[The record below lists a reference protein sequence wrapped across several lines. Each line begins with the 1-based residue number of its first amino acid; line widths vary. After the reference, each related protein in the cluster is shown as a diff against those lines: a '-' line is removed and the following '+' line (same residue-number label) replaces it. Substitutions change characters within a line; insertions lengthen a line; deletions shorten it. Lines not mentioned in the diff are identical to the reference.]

1 MSEYRRRTP
10 LPDEAVVRPGAA
22 LPTVQPNEVWAG
34 KIRVIEELAPGGM
47 SHIVRAADV
56 ALQRELVLKVS
67 PAPRDEMP
75 RPQLARF
82 IEEAQITAQLEHPN
96 VVPVHDLGLDPEGRV
111 YFAMKY
117 VRGQSLE
124 QILAK
129 RRAGDEETVA
139 EFGLRRLLDV
149 FLQVCLAIEYA
160 HARGVV
166 HRDLKPANIMVG
178 DFGEVLVMD
187 WGIAKLMAGGS
198 VETTGDQPPAL
209 GQGEPGKRRPST
221 GIPASRSSDITSLR
235 SGEEAYATQAGTLI
249 GTPAYMSPEQA
260 SAKPVDQRSDIYSLG
275 AMLYEILCGD
285 VPFED
290 DDAHRMLRRV
300 LTEEPRPPS
309 AINPAAPHALETLS
323 LRLLQKD
330 PERRTLTLPQIR
342 GQIQDYIE
350 GIGRDYRVGTLWS
363 NVLWTLG
370 ALSLFAFLV
379 WYLTGESIS
388 ALFALAPTTVL
399 NAVGWF
405 LVILA
410 LGTPLWSAYVA
421 LRIRRRRDRFSEPTA
436 TETFVSGYFARRS
449 FATVLA
455 PVSQLIFLIEIA
467 TLAIARATGAG
478 MAGAE
483 VEQLSAELRAQWA
496 QSLIVILIFLFAY
509 LFFLSSEVRFARRI
523 DRYQP
528 LVARPSWEAVW
539 PFFLIFLLLFTIG
552 TTHVLDW
559 VLAGRGDLDAFL
571 QEHVLTQSLDLVEIA
586 KTLVFQGTFLT
597 VLVLGAL
604 LLAFPL
610 AEVLAAL
617 RLPFQPADEGAV
629 RDRAQYFLRSVA
641 IFRVLR
647 INWLYGGAAIGA
659 LTAMTILSRPA
670 DTPLVVQVL
679 YILGPSLVGFVGYA
693 VTRRQLQR
701 YLRNAPAV
709 ARLLATEVERHRD
722 LLARTTADRLEKV
735 SWAHRLAQL
744 VVPFACLAI
753 YLLVTESGFHE
764 RAVEQLVMPVT
775 SQGWLLILPYALLI
789 PILLIR
795 DSVQLRLLQRRLRAT
810 PPPPR

>member
-10 LPDEAVVRPGAA
+10 LPDEAVVRPEGA

-124 QILAK
+124 QILTK
-129 RRAGDEETVA
+129 RRKGDEETVA

-187 WGIAKLMAGGS
+187 WGIAKLMAGGT
-198 VETTGDQPPAL
+198 VETTGDAPD
-209 GQGEPGKRRPST
+209 GGGEARRRPSSHGVPPT
-221 GIPASRSSDITSLR
+221 RASDITSLR
-235 SGEEAYATQAGTLI
+235 AGEEAYATQAGTLI

-260 SAKPVDQRSDIYSLG
+260 SARAVDQRSDIYSLG
-275 AMLYEILCGD
+275 AILYEILCGD

-309 AINPAAPHALETLS
+309 DINPAAPHALETLA
-323 LRLLQKD
+323 LRLLEKD
-330 PERRTLTLPQIR
+330 PEKRTLTLPQIR

-363 NVLWTLG
+363 NVLWTAG

-388 ALFALAPTTVL
+388 ALFALAPATVL

-436 TETFVSGYFARRS
+436 TESFVSGYFAHRS

-455 PVSQLIFLIEIA
+455 PVSQLLFLGEIA
-467 TLAIARATGAG
+467 WLAV
-478 MAGAE
+478 AGAAGE
-483 VEQLSAELRAQWA
+483 GMSAADVERLGAELRAQWA

-509 LFFLSSEVRFARRI
+509 LFFLSSEVRWARRL

-528 LVARPSWEAVW
+528 LVARPRWEAVW
-539 PFFLIFLLLFTIG
+539 PFLLIFLLLFTIG
-552 TTHVLDW
+552 TTHALDW
-559 VLAGRGDLDAFL
+559 VLAGRGDLDAFV
-571 QEHVLTQSLDLVEIA
+571 QEHVLTQPLDLVEIA

-604 LLAFPL
+604 LLSFPL

-617 RLPFQPADEGAV
+617 RLPFQPADEAAV
-629 RDRAQYFLRSVA
+629 RYRAKYFIRSVA

-647 INWLYGGAAIGA
+647 INWLYGGAVIGA
-659 LTAMTILSRPA
+659 LTAMTVLSRPVA
-670 DTPLVVQVL
+670 QPMVVQVL

-701 YLRNAPAV
+701 YLRHAPAV
-709 ARLLATEVERHRD
+709 ARLLAAEVDAHRD
-722 LLARTTADRLEKV
+722 ELTQVTISRLARV
-735 SWAHRLAQL
+735 PWAHRLAQL
-744 VVPFACLAI
+744 VVPFACLAV
-753 YLLVTESGFHE
+753 YLLVTESGIHE
-764 RAVEQLVMPVT
+764 RAVEQLVMPMT
-775 SQGWLLILPYALLI
+775 GQGWLLILPYLLLI
-789 PILLIR
+789 PILLVR
-795 DSVQLRLLQRRLRAT
+795 DSIHLRVLQRRRPR
-810 PPPPR
+810 PPAAD

>member
-10 LPDEAVVRPGAA
+10 LPDEAVVRPGGG

-47 SHIVRAADV
+47 SHIVRASDV

-124 QILAK
+124 QILTK
-129 RRAGDEETVA
+129 RRKGDEETVA

-149 FLQVCLAIEYA
+149 FLQVCQAIEYA

-198 VETTGDQPPAL
+198 VETTGDAPDGGGARRAASEGVPPT
-209 GQGEPGKRRPST
+209 RT
-221 GIPASRSSDITSLR
+221 SDITSLR
-235 SGEEAYATQAGTLI
+235 VGEEAYATQAGTLI

-260 SAKPVDQRSDIYSLG
+260 SAKAVDQRSDVYSLG
-275 AMLYEILCGD
+275 AILYEILCGE

-309 AINPAAPHALETLS
+309 AINPAAPHALETVAM
-323 LRLLQKD
+323 RLLEKD
-330 PERRTLTLPQIR
+330 PARRTLTLPQIR

-363 NVLWTLG
+363 NVLWTTG

-421 LRIRRRRDRFSEPTA
+421 LRVRRRRDRFSEPTA
-436 TETFVSGYFARRS
+436 TETFVSGHFAHRS

-455 PVSQLIFLIEIA
+455 PVSQLLFLGEIA
-467 TLAIARATGAG
+467 WFAVTGASGEG
-478 MAGAE
+478 MSAMD
-483 VEQLSAELRAQWA
+483 VERLGTELRAQWA

-528 LVARPSWEAVW
+528 LVARPPWEAVW

-552 TTHVLDW
+552 TTHALDW
-559 VLAGRGDLDAFL
+559 VLAGRGDFEEFL
-571 QEHVLTQSLDLVEIA
+571 QEHVLAQSLDLVEIV

-604 LLAFPL
+604 LLSFPL

-617 RLPFQPADEGAV
+617 RLPFQPADEAAV
-629 RDRAQYFLRSVA
+629 RYRAKYFIRSVA

-647 INWLYGGAAIGA
+647 INWLYGGAVIGA
-659 LTAMTILSRPA
+659 LTAMTILSRPVA
-670 DTPLVVQVL
+670 QPMVVQVL

-701 YLRNAPAV
+701 YLRHAPAV
-709 ARLLATEVERHRD
+709 GRLLAAEVAAHRD
-722 LLARTTADRLEKV
+722 ELASVTAARLQNV
-735 SWAHRLAQL
+735 PWAHRLAQL

-753 YLLVTESGFHE
+753 FLLVTESGFHE
-764 RAVEQLVMPVT
+764 RAVEQLVMPMT
-775 SQGWLLILPYALLI
+775 GQGWLLILPYALLI
-789 PILLIR
+789 PILLLR
-795 DSVQLRLLQRRLRAT
+795 DSLHLRILQRRTRRL
-810 PPPPR
+810 PPR

>member
-10 LPDEAVVRPGAA
+10 LPDESVVRPGGA

-34 KIRVIEELAPGGM
+34 KIRVIEELPPGGM
-47 SHIVRAADV
+47 SHIVRASDV

-96 VVPVHDLGLDPEGRV
+96 VVPVHDLGLDPDGRV

-129 RRAGDEETVA
+129 RRKGDEETVA

-198 VETTGDQPPAL
+198 VETTGDAAPGEEVRGRPAS
-209 GQGEPGKRRPST
+209 EAVPST
-221 GIPASRSSDITSLR
+221 RASDITSLR
-235 SGEEAYATQAGTLI
+235 VGEEAYATQAGTLI

-260 SAKPVDQRSDIYSLG
+260 SAKPIDQRSDIYSLG
-275 AMLYEILCGD
+275 AILYEILCGD

-300 LTEEPRPPS
+300 LTEKPQPPS

-323 LRLLQKD
+323 MRLLEKD
-330 PERRTLTLPQIR
+330 PEQRTLTLPQIR

-350 GIGRDYRVGTLWS
+350 GIGRDYRAGTLWS
-363 NVLWTLG
+363 NILWTLG

-388 ALFALAPTTVL
+388 ALFALAPATVL

-421 LRIRRRRDRFSEPTA
+421 LRIRRKRDRFSAPTA

-455 PVSQLIFLIEIA
+455 PVSQLVFLGEIA
-467 TLAIARATGAG
+467 SLAVARATGAG
-478 MAGAE
+478 LADAD

-528 LVARPSWEAVW
+528 LVARPRWEAVW

-552 TTHVLDW
+552 TTHALDW
-559 VLAGRGDLDAFL
+559 VLAGRGDLEAFL
-571 QEHVLTQSLDLVEIA
+571 QAHVLTQSLDLVEIA

-604 LLAFPL
+604 LLSFPL

-617 RLPFQPADEGAV
+617 RLPFQPADEAAV
-629 RDRAQYFLRSVA
+629 RYRAQYFVRSVA

-659 LTAMTILSRPA
+659 LTAMTILSRPVA
-670 DTPLVVQVL
+670 DPLVKQVL

-701 YLRNAPAV
+701 YLNHAPAV
-709 ARLLATEVERHRD
+709 ALLLATEVASYRAE
-722 LLARTTADRLEKV
+722 LARTTAERLGKV
-735 SWAHRLAQL
+735 PWAHRFAQL
-744 VVPFACLAI
+744 VVPFACLAV
-753 YLLVTESGFHE
+753 YLLVTESGIHE

-775 SQGWLLILPYALLI
+775 SQGWLLILPYLLLI
-789 PILLIR
+789 PILLLR
-795 DSVQLRLLQRRLRAT
+795 DKLQLRLLQRRLRPRPA
-810 PPPPR
+810 PP

>member
-10 LPDEAVVRPGAA
+10 LPDEAVVRPGGA
-22 LPTVQPNEVWAG
+22 LPTMQPNEVWAG
-34 KIRVIEELAPGGM
+34 KIRMIEELAPGGM

-124 QILAK
+124 QILTK
-129 RRAGDEETVA
+129 RRKGDEETVA

-149 FLQVCLAIEYA
+149 FLQVCHAIEYA

-187 WGIAKLMAGGS
+187 WGIAKLMAGGT
-198 VETTGDQPPAL
+198 VETTGGEEAAAVRRGATAPPT
-209 GQGEPGKRRPST
+209 RT
-221 GIPASRSSDITSLR
+221 SDITSLR
-235 SGEEAYATQAGTLI
+235 VGEEAYATQAGTLI

-260 SAKPVDQRSDIYSLG
+260 SARPVDQRSDIYSLG
-275 AMLYEILCGD
+275 AILYEILCGD

-309 AINPAAPHALETLS
+309 EINPAAPHALETLA
-323 LRLLQKD
+323 LRLLEKD
-330 PERRTLTLPQIR
+330 PERRTMTVPQIR

-350 GIGRDYRVGTLWS
+350 GIGRDYRAGTLWS

-388 ALFALAPTTVL
+388 ALFALAPATVL

-410 LGTPLWSAYVA
+410 LGTPLWSAYAA
-421 LRIRRRRDRFSEPTA
+421 LRIRRRRDRFSDPTP
-436 TETFVSGYFARRS
+436 TETFVAGYFAHRS

-455 PVSQLIFLIEIA
+455 PVSQLLFLGEIA
-467 TLAIARATGAG
+467 SLAVARAAGDG
-478 MAGAE
+478 MATSDA
-483 VEQLSAELRAQWA
+483 VQLGSELRAQWA

-528 LVARPSWEAVW
+528 LVARPRWEAVW

-552 TTHVLDW
+552 TTHALDW
-559 VLAGRGDLDAFL
+559 VLAGRGDLEAFL
-571 QEHVLTQSLDLVEIA
+571 QEHVVTQSLDLVEIA

-604 LLAFPL
+604 LLSFPL

-617 RLPFQPADEGAV
+617 RLPFQPADEAAV
-629 RDRAQYFLRSVA
+629 RHRAQYFVRSVA

-659 LTAMTILSRPA
+659 LTAMTVLSRPVA
-670 DTPLVVQVL
+670 DPMVKQVL

-693 VTRRQLQR
+693 FTRRQLHR
-701 YLRNAPAV
+701 YLRHAPAV
-709 ARLLATEVERHRD
+709 ARLLDAEVHAHRGD
-722 LLARTTADRLEKV
+722 LARATASRLAKV
-735 SWAHRLAQL
+735 PWAHRLAQL

-753 YLLVTESGFHE
+753 YLLVTESGIHE

-775 SQGWLLILPYALLI
+775 SQGWLLILPYLLLI
-789 PILLIR
+789 PILLVR
-795 DSVQLRLLQRRLRAT
+795 DTLHLRLLQRRLARTAS
-810 PPPPR
+810 PPAP

>member
-1 MSEYRRRTP
+1 M
-10 LPDEAVVRPGAA
+10 PDEVVVRPGGE

-47 SHIVRAADV
+47 SHIVRASDV

-124 QILAK
+124 QILTK
-129 RRAGDEETVA
+129 RRKGDEETVA

-149 FLQVCLAIEYA
+149 FLQVCQAIEYA

-198 VETTGDQPPAL
+198 VETTGDAPEGGGA
-209 GQGEPGKRRPST
+209 RRPGSE
-221 GIPASRSSDITSLR
+221 GVPATRASDITSLR
-235 SGEEAYATQAGTLI
+235 VGEEAYATQAGTLI
-249 GTPAYMSPEQA
+249 GTPADMSPEQA
-260 SAKPVDQRSDIYSLG
+260 SAKAVDQRSDVYSLG
-275 AMLYEILCGD
+275 AILYEILCGE

-309 AINPAAPHALETLS
+309 AINPAAPHALETVA
-323 LRLLQKD
+323 LRLLEKD
-330 PERRTLTLPQIR
+330 PARRTLTLPQIR

-363 NVLWTLG
+363 NVLWTTG

-388 ALFALAPTTVL
+388 ALFALAPATVL

-436 TETFVSGYFARRS
+436 TETFVSGHFAHRS

-455 PVSQLIFLIEIA
+455 PVSQLVFLGEIA
-467 TLAIARATGAG
+467 WLAVAGATGEG
-478 MAGAE
+478 MAAVD
-483 VEQLSAELRAQWA
+483 VERLGSELRAQWA
-496 QSLIVILIFLFAY
+496 QSLIVILLFLFAY
-509 LFFLSSEVRFARRI
+509 LFFLSSEVRFARRV

-528 LVARPSWEAVW
+528 LVARPRWEAVW

-552 TTHVLDW
+552 TTHALDW
-559 VLAGRGDLDAFL
+559 VLAGRGDLEAFV
-571 QEHVLTQSLDLVEIA
+571 QEHVLTQPLDLVEIA

-604 LLAFPL
+604 LLSFPL

-617 RLPFQPADEGAV
+617 RLPFQPADEAAV
-629 RDRAQYFLRSVA
+629 RYRAKYFVRSVA

-647 INWLYGGAAIGA
+647 INWLYGGAVIGA
-659 LTAMTILSRPA
+659 LTAMTVLSRPSG
-670 DTPLVVQVL
+670 TPMVVQVL

-701 YLRNAPAV
+701 YLRHAPAV
-709 ARLLATEVERHRD
+709 ARLLAAEVDAHKDELSR
-722 LLARTTADRLEKV
+722 ATAARLEKV
-735 SWAHRLAQL
+735 PWAHRIAQL
-744 VVPFACLAI
+744 VVPFVCLAI

-764 RAVEQLVMPVT
+764 RAVGQLVMPVT
-775 SQGWLLILPYALLI
+775 IQGWLFILPYALLI
-789 PILLIR
+789 PILLLR
-795 DSVQLRLLQRRLRAT
+795 DSIHLRILQRRRPPPGPVA
-810 PPPPR
+810 PPPP

>member
-1 MSEYRRRTP
+1 MTEYRRRTP
-10 LPDEAVVRPGAA
+10 LPDEAVVRPGGA

-47 SHIVRAADV
+47 SHIVRASDV

-67 PAPRDEMP
+67 PAPREEMP

-129 RRAGDEETVA
+129 RRKGDEETVA

-149 FLQVCLAIEYA
+149 FLQVCNAIEYA

-198 VETTGDQPPAL
+198 VETTGDAPEPAA
-209 GQGEPGKRRPST
+209 RRPRSEGAPPTRST
-221 GIPASRSSDITSLR
+221 DITSLR
-235 SGEEAYATQAGTLI
+235 VGEEAYATQAGTLI

-260 SAKPVDQRSDIYSLG
+260 SAKPVDERSDIYSLG
-275 AMLYEILCGD
+275 AILYEILCGD

-323 LRLLQKD
+323 LRLLEKD
-330 PERRTLTLPQIR
+330 PARRTLTLPQIR

-363 NVLWTLG
+363 NVLWMLG
-370 ALSLFAFLV
+370 AVSLFAFLV

-388 ALFALAPTTVL
+388 ALFALAPATVL

-421 LRIRRRRDRFSEPTA
+421 LRVRRRRDRFSDPTD
-436 TETFVSGYFARRS
+436 TETFLSGYFAHRS

-455 PVSQLIFLIEIA
+455 PVSQLLFLGEIA
-467 TLAIARATGAG
+467 SLAIARATGEG
-478 MAGAE
+478 MASAE
-483 VEQLSAELRAQWA
+483 VEQLGSELRAQWA

-509 LFFLSSEVRFARRI
+509 LFFLSSEVRFARRV

-528 LVARPSWEAVW
+528 LVARPRWEAVW

-552 TTHVLDW
+552 TTHALDW
-559 VLAGRGDLDAFL
+559 VLAGRGDLHAFL
-571 QEHVLTQSLDLVEIA
+571 QEHVVTQPLDLMEIA

-604 LLAFPL
+604 LVSFPL

-617 RLPFQPADEGAV
+617 RLPFQPADEAAV
-629 RDRAQYFLRSVA
+629 RHRARYFIRSVA

-647 INWLYGGAAIGA
+647 INWLYGGAVIGA
-659 LTAMTILSRPA
+659 LSAMTILSRPVA
-670 DTPLVVQVL
+670 QPMVVQVL
-679 YILGPSLVGFVGYA
+679 YILGPSLVGFAGYA
-693 VTRRQLQR
+693 FTRRQLQR
-701 YLRNAPAV
+701 YLRHAPAV
-709 ARLLATEVERHRD
+709 ARLLDSEVEAHRAE
-722 LLARTTADRLEKV
+722 LARATATRLANV

-744 VVPFACLAI
+744 VVPFACLAV
-753 YLLVTESGFHE
+753 YLLVTESGIHE
-764 RAVEQLVMPVT
+764 RAVEQLVVPVT
-775 SQGWLLILPYALLI
+775 GQGWLLILPYALLI
-789 PILLIR
+789 PILLLR
-795 DSVQLRLLQRRLRAT
+795 DAVHLRILQRRRTVAA
-810 PPPPR
+810 PPSP

>member
-1 MSEYRRRTP
+1 MTEYRRRTP
-10 LPDEAVVRPGAA
+10 LPDEAVVRPGGA
-22 LPTVQPNEVWAG
+22 LPTVQPNEVWGG

-47 SHIVRAADV
+47 SHIVRASDV

-67 PAPRDEMP
+67 PAPREEMP

-129 RRAGDEETVA
+129 RRKGDEETVA

-149 FLQVCLAIEYA
+149 FLQVCHAIEYA

-198 VETTGDQPPAL
+198 VETTGDAPEPAA
-209 GQGEPGKRRPST
+209 RRP
-221 GIPASRSSDITSLR
+221 RSEGAPPTRGSDITSLR
-235 SGEEAYATQAGTLI
+235 VGEEAYATQAGTLI

-260 SAKPVDQRSDIYSLG
+260 SAKPVDERSDIYSLG
-275 AMLYEILCGD
+275 AILYEILCGD

-323 LRLLQKD
+323 LRLLEKD
-330 PERRTLTLPQIR
+330 PARRTLTLPQIR

-399 NAVGWF
+399 NALGWF

-410 LGTPLWSAYVA
+410 LGAPLWSAYVA
-421 LRIRRRRDRFSEPTA
+421 LRVRRKRDRFSEPTD
-436 TETFVSGYFARRS
+436 TETFIAGYFAHRS

-455 PVSQLIFLIEIA
+455 PVSQLLFLGEIA
-467 TLAIARATGAG
+467 SLAIARATGEG
-478 MAGAE
+478 MASVE
-483 VEQLSAELRAQWA
+483 VEQLGSELRAQWA

-528 LVARPSWEAVW
+528 LIARPRWEAVW

-552 TTHVLDW
+552 TTHALDW
-559 VLAGRGDLDAFL
+559 VLAGRGDLHAFL
-571 QEHVLTQSLDLVEIA
+571 QEHVVTQPLDLIEIV

-604 LLAFPL
+604 LVSFPL

-617 RLPFQPADEGAV
+617 RLPFQPADEAAV
-629 RDRAQYFLRSVA
+629 RLRARYFIRSVA

-647 INWLYGGAAIGA
+647 INWLYGGAVIGA
-659 LTAMTILSRPA
+659 LTAMTILSRPVA
-670 DTPLVVQVL
+670 DPMVKQVL
-679 YILGPSLVGFVGYA
+679 YILGPSLVGFAGYA
-693 VTRRQLQR
+693 FTRRQLQR
-701 YLRNAPAV
+701 YLRHAPAV
-709 ARLLATEVERHRD
+709 SRLLDGEVDAHRAELARATAARLANVP
-722 LLARTTADRLEKV
+722 
-735 SWAHRLAQL
+735 WAHRLAQL

-753 YLLVTESGFHE
+753 YLLVTESGIHE
-764 RAVEQLVMPVT
+764 RAVEQLVVPVT
-775 SQGWLLILPYALLI
+775 GQGWLLILPYALLI
-789 PILLIR
+789 PILLLR
-795 DSVQLRLLQRRLRAT
+795 DTLHLRLLQRRRRPDA
-810 PPPPR
+810 P

>member
-1 MSEYRRRTP
+1 MTEYRRRTP

-22 LPTVQPNEVWAG
+22 LSTVQPNEVWGG
-34 KIRVIEELAPGGM
+34 KIRVIEELPPGGM
-47 SHIVRAADV
+47 SHIVRASDV

-67 PAPRDEMP
+67 PAPREEMP

-129 RRAGDEETVA
+129 RRKGDEETVA

-198 VETTGDQPPAL
+198 VETTGDAPEPAVA
-209 GQGEPGKRRPST
+209 RRPRSEGAPPTRST
-221 GIPASRSSDITSLR
+221 DITSLR
-235 SGEEAYATQAGTLI
+235 VGEEAYATQAGTLI

-260 SAKPVDQRSDIYSLG
+260 SAKAVDERSDIYSLG
-275 AMLYEILCGD
+275 AILYEILCGD

-323 LRLLQKD
+323 LRLLEKD
-330 PERRTLTLPQIR
+330 PARRTLTLPQIR

-363 NVLWTLG
+363 NVLWTAG

-388 ALFALAPTTVL
+388 ALFALAPATSL
-399 NAVGWF
+399 NALGWF

-410 LGTPLWSAYVA
+410 LGSPLWSAYVA
-421 LRIRRRRDRFSEPTA
+421 LRVRRRRDRFSEPTD
-436 TETFVSGYFARRS
+436 TETFISGYFAHRS

-455 PVSQLIFLIEIA
+455 PVSQLLFLGEIA
-467 TLAIARATGAG
+467 SLAIARATGEG
-478 MAGAE
+478 MASAD
-483 VEQLSAELRAQWA
+483 VEQLGSELRAQWA

-528 LVARPSWEAVW
+528 LIARPRWEAVW

-552 TTHVLDW
+552 TTHALDW
-559 VLAGRGDLDAFL
+559 VLAGRGDLHAFL
-571 QEHVLTQSLDLVEIA
+571 QEHVVTQPLDLIEIA

-604 LLAFPL
+604 LVSFPL

-617 RLPFQPADEGAV
+617 RLPFQPADEAAV
-629 RDRAQYFLRSVA
+629 RHRARYFIRSVA

-647 INWLYGGAAIGA
+647 INWLYGGAVIGA
-659 LTAMTILSRPA
+659 LTAMTILSRPVA
-670 DTPLVVQVL
+670 DPMLKQVL
-679 YILGPSLVGFVGYA
+679 YILGPSLVGFAGYA
-693 VTRRQLQR
+693 FTRRQLQR
-701 YLRNAPAV
+701 YLRHAPAV
-709 ARLLATEVERHRD
+709 ARLLDGEVEAHRAE
-722 LLARTTADRLEKV
+722 LARATAARLANV
-735 SWAHRLAQL
+735 PWSHRLAQL
-744 VVPFACLAI
+744 VVPFACLAV
-753 YLLVTESGFHE
+753 YLFVTESGIHE
-764 RAVEQLVMPVT
+764 RAVEQLVVPVT
-775 SQGWLLILPYALLI
+775 GQGWLLILPYALLI
-789 PILLIR
+789 PILLLR
-795 DSVQLRLLQRRLRAT
+795 DAIHLRVLQRRRGRTA
-810 PPPPR
+810 PPAP

>member
-1 MSEYRRRTP
+1 MTEYRRRTP
-10 LPDEAVVRPGAA
+10 LPDEAVVRPGGA
-22 LPTVQPNEVWAG
+22 LPTVQPNEVWGG

-47 SHIVRAADV
+47 SHIVRASDV

-67 PAPRDEMP
+67 PAPREEMP

-129 RRAGDEETVA
+129 RRKGDEETVA

-149 FLQVCLAIEYA
+149 FLQVCHAIEYA

-198 VETTGDQPPAL
+198 VETTGDAPEPAA
-209 GQGEPGKRRPST
+209 RRP
-221 GIPASRSSDITSLR
+221 RSEGAPPTRGSDITSLR
-235 SGEEAYATQAGTLI
+235 VGEEAYATQAGTLI

-260 SAKPVDQRSDIYSLG
+260 SAKPVDERSDIYSLG
-275 AMLYEILCGD
+275 AILYEILCGD

-323 LRLLQKD
+323 LRLLEKD
-330 PERRTLTLPQIR
+330 PARRTLTLPQIR

-363 NVLWTLG
+363 NVLWTAG

-399 NAVGWF
+399 NALGWF

-410 LGTPLWSAYVA
+410 LGAPLWSAYVA
-421 LRIRRRRDRFSEPTA
+421 LRVRRKRDRFSEPTD
-436 TETFVSGYFARRS
+436 TETFIAGYFAHRS

-455 PVSQLIFLIEIA
+455 PVSQLLFLGEIA
-467 TLAIARATGAG
+467 SLAIARATGEG
-478 MAGAE
+478 MASVE
-483 VEQLSAELRAQWA
+483 VEQLGSELRAQWA

-528 LVARPSWEAVW
+528 LIARPRWEAVW

-552 TTHVLDW
+552 TTHALDW
-559 VLAGRGDLDAFL
+559 VLAGRGDLHAFL
-571 QEHVLTQSLDLVEIA
+571 QEHVVTQPLDLIEIV

-604 LLAFPL
+604 LVSFPL

-617 RLPFQPADEGAV
+617 RLPFQPADEAAV
-629 RDRAQYFLRSVA
+629 RLRARYFIRSVA

-647 INWLYGGAAIGA
+647 INWLYGGAVIGA
-659 LTAMTILSRPA
+659 LTAMTILSRPVA
-670 DTPLVVQVL
+670 DPMVKQVL
-679 YILGPSLVGFVGYA
+679 YILGPSLVGFAGYA
-693 VTRRQLQR
+693 FTRRQLQR
-701 YLRNAPAV
+701 YLRHAPAV
-709 ARLLATEVERHRD
+709 SRLLDGEVDAHRAELARATAARLANVP
-722 LLARTTADRLEKV
+722 
-735 SWAHRLAQL
+735 WAHRLAQL

-753 YLLVTESGFHE
+753 YLLVTESGIHE
-764 RAVEQLVMPVT
+764 RAVEQLVVPVT
-775 SQGWLLILPYALLI
+775 GQGWLLILPYALLI
-789 PILLIR
+789 PILLLR
-795 DSVQLRLLQRRLRAT
+795 DTLHLRLLQRRAHRST
-810 PPPPR
+810 PP

>member
-1 MSEYRRRTP
+1 MTEYRRRTP
-10 LPDEAVVRPGAA
+10 LPDEAVVRPVEA
-22 LPTVQPNEVWAG
+22 LPTVQPNEVWGG

-67 PAPRDEMP
+67 PVPREQMP

-117 VRGQSLE
+117 VRGKSLE
-124 QILAK
+124 QILEK
-129 RRAGDEETVA
+129 RRKGDAETIA

-149 FLQVCLAIEYA
+149 FLQVCQAIEYA

-187 WGIAKLMAGGS
+187 WGIAKLMAGGT
-198 VETTGDQPPAL
+198 VETTGDEGGPPEVK
-209 GQGEPGKRRPST
+209 GQRRRPST
-221 GIPASRSSDITSLR
+221 GIPLTRNSDITSLR

-260 SAKPVDQRSDIYSLG
+260 SAKAVDERSDIYSLG
-275 AMLYEILCGD
+275 AILYEILCGD

-300 LTEEPRPPS
+300 LSEEPRPPS
-309 AINPAAPHALETLS
+309 AINPAAPHALETLT
-323 LRLLQKD
+323 LRLLEKD
-330 PERRTLTLPQIR
+330 PARRTLTLPQIR

-350 GIGRDYRVGTLWS
+350 GIGRDYRVGSLAS

-388 ALFALAPTTVL
+388 ALFALAPATVL
-399 NAVGWF
+399 NALGWF

-421 LRIRRRRDRFSEPTA
+421 LRVRRRRDRFSDPTP

-455 PVSQLIFLIEIA
+455 PVSQLIFLGEIA
-467 TLAIARATGAG
+467 NLAITRATSEAL
-478 MAGAE
+478 ASADL
-483 VEQLSAELRAQWA
+483 EQLSAELRAQWA

-528 LVARPSWEAVW
+528 LVARPRWEAVW

-552 TTHVLDW
+552 TTHILDW
-559 VLAGRGDLDAFL
+559 VLAGRGDLDEFL
-571 QEHVLTQSLDLVEIA
+571 QAHVLTQSIDLVEIA

-604 LLAFPL
+604 LLSFPL

-617 RLPFQPADEGAV
+617 RLPFQPADEAAV
-629 RDRAQYFLRSVA
+629 HHRAQYFVRSVA

-659 LTAMTILSRPA
+659 LTAMTVLSRPIE
-670 DTPLVVQVL
+670 TPLVVQVL

-701 YLRNAPAV
+701 YLNNAPAV
-709 ARLLATEVERHRD
+709 ERLLAAEVAAYRAE
-722 LLARTTADRLEKV
+722 LTRTTAERLR
-735 SWAHRLAQL
+735 SATWPLRLAQL
-744 VVPFACLAI
+744 VVPFACIAI

-775 SQGWLLILPYALLI
+775 TQGWLLILPYALLV
-789 PILLIR
+789 PILLLR
-795 DSVQLRLLQRRLRAT
+795 DKLHLRLLERRLRVAEA
-810 PPPPR
+810 PPGP